1 VVKFPSGVVRA
12 APRIGVAALLLAV
25 VAVGF
30 LDFGLGRETIRR
42 RVKPLIPIEMRHE
55 VVAFFSGFQAPS
67 SLTADLE
74 PIRHVGVPPY
84 GVNVFLEQEVEE
96 AKVRRTMEMA
106 RDGGFTLIRQ
116 QLVWGEIEVPAKGQF
131 VDRATGESSWAKY
144 DRIVRLAGEYG
155 LDVLFRIETSPT
167 WARPGNPKLE
177 TPPDD
182 FDDYGD
188 FVASVVERYQG
199 QVRYYQ
205 LWNEPNLAFEWGGA
219 GPAPAWD
226 YVDLLKIGYRRA
238 KAVDPNSVILSA
250 ALAPTIEES
259 VLGWNDLKFLQ
270 QMYDFGAKDYFDILG
285 SNVYGLWSGPDDRR
299 LNHERDVNYSRPLM
313 IREIMVRN
321 GDAAK
326 AIWLCEIGWNAL
338 PEDFPAPP
346 DKILFGRVS
355 REVQA
360 RYTARAFRRAQEEWP
375 WVGGLMLWHFRMV
388 QPDAPRL
395 QQYYFNAVDEDFTP
409 QPVYFA
415 MRELTS
421 LPMPVERGF
430 RQEDDW
436 RLEWIGSWHDDR
448 DDRAVLGEFRRSRQI
463 GDKLTFSFRGTRLD
477 LVTWRGPGAGAIEV
491 TINGQT
497 ALVNQVRPDAVGRA
511 IIDLRAP
518 SDAWGE
524 RVPVAAGLIDSV
536 HRVEIRTIERDGV
549 VGDVVVDGIVVDRE
563 VGGTYLDLIVLA
575 IGLVALVAIARQPG
589 RRRR

>member
-1 VVKFPSGVVRA
+1 MRFRSKVLRA
-12 APRIGVAALLLAV
+12 APRIGFAVLLMTLVFV
-25 VAVGF
+25 VF
-30 LDFGLGRETIRR
+30 LDLGLGRETIRR
-42 RVKPLIPIEMRHE
+42 RIKPLIPIETRHDL
-55 VVAFFSGFQAPS
+55 VAFLTGFQTPS
-67 SLTADLE
+67 SPTADLE
-74 PIRHVGVPPY
+74 PISHIGIPPY

-106 RDGGFTLIRQ
+106 REGGFTLIRQ
-116 QLVWGEIEVPAKGQF
+116 QLVWGEIEVPAKGQYI
-131 VDRATGESSWAKY
+131 DRATGESSWAKY
-144 DRIVRLAGEYG
+144 DRIVSLAQEYG
-155 LDVLFRIETSPT
+155 LEVLFRIETSPV

-188 FVASVVERYQG
+188 FVAAVVERYQG

-205 LWNEPNLAFEWGGA
+205 IWNEPNLAFEWGGN

-226 YVDLLKIGYRRA
+226 YVDMLKIGYQRA
-238 KAVDPNSVILSA
+238 KTIDPNAVILSA

-259 VLGWNDLKFLQ
+259 VRGWNDLKFLQ
-270 QMYDFGAKDYFDILG
+270 QMYDFGAKDFFDILG

-299 LNHERDVNYSRPLM
+299 LNVERDVNYSRPLM

-326 AIWLCEIGWNAL
+326 SIWLCEIGWNAL

-388 QPDAPRL
+388 QPDAPLL
-395 QQYYFNAVDEDFTP
+395 QHYYFNAVDEDFTP

-415 MRELTS
+415 MRDLTS
-421 LPMPVERGF
+421 LPIPVERGF

-436 RLEWIGSWHDDR
+436 RLEWIGSWQNDQDDQ
-448 DDRAVLGEFRRSRQI
+448 AVLGEFRRSGQS
-463 GDKLTFSFRGTRLD
+463 GDALTFSFRGTRLD
-477 LVTWRGPGAGAIEV
+477 LVTRRGPDAGAIEV
-491 TINGQT
+491 TINGQS
-497 ALVNQVRPDAVGRA
+497 ALVNSVRPDASGRA

-518 SDAWGE
+518 SEAWRE
-524 RVPVAAGLIDSV
+524 HISIAAGLIDTV
-536 HRVEIRTIERDGV
+536 HQVEIRTVDRDDG
-549 VGDVVVDGIVVDRE
+549 VGDVIVDGIVVDRE
-563 VGGTYLDLIVLA
+563 VGGTLIDLVVLA
-575 IGLVALVAIARQPG
+575 IGVVSLLAIARQPG